1 MFIYNVKGINNERA
15 LKMSRFE
22 RQFARLWTNPVI
34 PIGLFVGHLYL
45 IALFLRNPFQK
56 IDLD

>member
-1 MFIYNVKGINNERA
+1 MFIYNFKA
-15 LKMSRFE
+15 ASSAQTKTFSRFE
-22 RQFARLWTNPVI
+22 RTFAKLWTSPLVPV
-34 PIGLFVGHLYL
+34 GLFIGHLYL